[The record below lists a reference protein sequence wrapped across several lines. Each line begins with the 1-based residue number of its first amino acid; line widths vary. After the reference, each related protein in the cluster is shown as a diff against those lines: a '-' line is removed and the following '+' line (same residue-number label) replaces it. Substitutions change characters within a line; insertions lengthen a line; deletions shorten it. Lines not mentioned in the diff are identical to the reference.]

1 MLPSAD
7 NYNCYEY
14 LKVCTQIY
22 DDVYMMQHFGAKYL
36 RSEIFHDIDALS
48 SYFQN
53 DLKLKPFIEKKE
65 KYLCLHRLYANNS
78 SKHNQYLCA

>member
-53 DLKLKPFIEKKE
+53 DLKLKKGDVYTVFMPTTVQSIISIYAKK
-65 KYLCLHRLYANNS
+65 A
-78 SKHNQYLCA
+78 